1 MEARMGKGRWA
12 ALITSLLSVQVCDT
26 LCWPW
31 IEFPSQREREAC
43 SIGWCQSVFA
53 TDWSQTS
60 CFSVVTHLAWTFDLS
75 FLDITG
81 FVPAV
86 LNARP
91 APLLHTALLSPWHPF
106 SSRPYLRHSV
116 QLLQFSAEHS
126 SLAQFSS
133 TFPSNQLLFA
143 TATGRSLLWPEQAAT
158 QLSLPGLIT
167 LVLGSCSVG
176 PSFACPGLVRPWYW
190 GEAFTTH
197 MFPQGTVCTWVSP
210 RQKGSLSSSFSGFVV
225 HSLFFNRTPVALA
238 ATHPGAC
245 WENST
250 LQFGTCSPQ
259 QTGLN
264 CWKNTDRM
272 T

>member
-60 CFSVVTHLAWTFDLS
+60 CLSVVTHLAWTFDLS

-106 SSRPYLRHSV
+106 NSRPYLRHS
-116 QLLQFSAEHS
+116 LSAALTHWT
-126 SLAQFSS
+126 QFSS

-143 TATGRSLLWPEQAAT
+143 TATGQSLLWPEQAAT
-158 QLSLPGLIT
+158 LSCPH
-167 LVLGSCSVG
+167 LVWL
-176 PSFACPGLVRPWYW
+176 
-190 GEAFTTH
+190 H
-197 MFPQGTVCTWVSP
+197 
-210 RQKGSLSSSFSGFVV
+210 
-225 HSLFFNRTPVALA
+225 
-238 ATHPGAC
+238 
-245 WENST
+245 
-250 LQFGTCSPQ
+250 
-259 QTGLN
+259 
-264 CWKNTDRM
+264 
-272 T
+272 